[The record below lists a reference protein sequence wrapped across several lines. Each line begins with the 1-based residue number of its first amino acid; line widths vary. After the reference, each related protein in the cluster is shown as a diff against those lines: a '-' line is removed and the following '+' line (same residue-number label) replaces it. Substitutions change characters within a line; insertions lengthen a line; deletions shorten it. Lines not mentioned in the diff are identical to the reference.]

1 MLELDHKEDW
11 VLKNWYFWTVVLE
24 KTLESPLD
32 CKDIKPVS
40 LKRNQSWIFIGRTDA
55 EAETPV
61 LWPSDRKSRPIR
73 KDPDAGKDW
82 RQEEKGTTEDETV
95 EWHHGLNGHEFEQI
109 PGDGEGQGSLAYCS
123 PWDCK
128 ELDTTEWLSNNNN
141 ISKAA
146 LMPNK
151 YLLEKYLKCWTF
163 CVVWLT
169 FYFFCFVFQNLEVSA
184 YYFLQL

>member
-1 MLELDHKEDW
+1 M
-11 VLKNWYFWTVVLE
+11 VLE

-40 LKRNQSWIFIGRTDA
+40 LKRKQPWIFIGKTDA
-55 EAETPV
+55 EAETPI
-61 LWPSDRKSRPIR
+61 LWPSDRKSPPIR
-73 KDPDAGKDW
+73 KDPVAGKDR
-82 RQEEKGTTEDETV
+82 RQEEKGTIEDETV
-95 EWHHGLNGHEFEQI
+95 EWHHRLNGHESEQI

-123 PWDCK
+123 PWDYK
-128 ELDTTEWLSNNNN
+128 ELDTTEWLSNNN

-146 LMPNK
+146 LMLSK
-151 YLLEKYLKCWTF
+151 YLLKKYLKCWTF

-169 FYFFCFVFQNLEVSA
+169 FYFFCFIFQNLEVSA